1 MMQRMVANKV
11 TLAARLD
18 MAGVKDD
25 THGDEWK
32 SEIQKKVEKWEQPSV
47 CMRTKPLPIPG
58 EGPKKRRG
66 GRRMRKLKESRAMTE
81 IQKRMNRRGFGVAAK
96 DYADEAMGIEYGSLE
111 QGSGDLRGV
120 AVKKIK
126 LCRMEGKDDDVS
138 TENTEA
144 DRRGQ

>member
-47 CMRTKPLPIPG
+47 GMRTKPLPIPG

-81 IQKRMNRRGFGVAAK
+81 IQKTNESERIRRGG
-96 DYADEAMGIEYGSLE
+96 EG
-111 QGSGDLRGV
+111 LR
-120 AVKKIK
+120 
-126 LCRMEGKDDDVS
+126 R
-138 TENTEA
+138 
-144 DRRGQ
+144 